1 MDSYVENVSDG
12 TRRLINTAFFVMVAV
27 DENGSPAK
35 VPPLAVESLREQAEW
50 EAAERRMEF
59 RKMRRK
65 QTADQRTALHRKGL
79 SSYDR

>member
-35 VPPLAVESLREQAEW
+35 VPPLAIEGFREQAEW
-50 EAAERRMEF
+50 EAAEKRMAF

-65 QTADQRTALHRKGL
+65 EGF
-79 SSYDR
+79 